1 MDRLNLLVIDD
12 DPNIRNL
19 LTDLLRGR
27 PDLNLLIAASG
38 PEAVQHFATKRIDL
52 VLTDIHMPGFTGLE
66 LMDDMKKINFK
77 PEILVMTANATPE
90 NVEIARRLGA
100 RSVILK
106 PFDDLE
112 VIEAEINKA
121 ANATR
126 AARGQA
132 VRSAPAPLH
141 VAAPSPSAARV
152 PLVAGITPP
161 SAPAGP
167 APPARHV
174 PGVPVSAFALP
185 AEPKGQS
192 VAQALPDF
200 DDWKAEL
207 TGNETPTVSR
217 APAKAARPPTPP
229 LSSLPAHAAPPVPSA
244 HGAPSLP
251 QTAPPAHASP
261 AGQASSPA
269 GHGKPVAQHASEAPA
284 GAPPPAVHEADEEA
298 GPDIPV
304 ELDDIVRAATRLDA
318 GRMRMQVPIVCLQTW
333 EEKGAV
339 ATLRRVAAA
348 LGREFYLWSAARGLL
363 KDGGQPMGDMY
374 REATRALEFIR
385 RQKNNGL
392 YILADFRPFLDDRMV
407 VRALRE
413 MVMESETA
421 RALLVLTAPRL
432 PLPPELAQVGVT
444 FDWPAGGSTD
454 VEALYDEVA
463 AEIAATADRAAVLAL
478 PERNALLKRVK
489 ELPAGRAR
497 FEIARALMGRTK

>member
-27 PDLNLLIAASG
+27 PDLNLLIAGSG
-38 PEAVQHFATKRIDL
+38 PEAVRHFATSRIDL
-52 VLTDIHMPGFTGLE
+52 VLTDIHMPGFTGPE
-66 LMDDMKKINFK
+66 LMTDMKKISFK

-90 NVEIARRLGA
+90 NVEAARNLGA

-126 AARGQA
+126 AARAQA
-132 VRSAPAPLH
+132 VRSAPAPK
-141 VAAPSPSAARV
+141 P
-152 PLVAGITPP
+152 GGT
-161 SAPAGP
+161 
-167 APPARHV
+167 APPARHASSL
-174 PGVPVSAFALP
+174 PVSAPAP
-185 AEPKGQS
+185 HAEPKAA
-192 VAQALPDF
+192 AQPLPDF
-200 DDWKAEL
+200 DAWKGEL
-207 TGNETPTVSR
+207 TGNETPAVSR
-217 APAKAARPPTPP
+217 PPAKAPRPPAPSPAPP
-229 LSSLPAHAAPPVPSA
+229 PAPSAHAAPSPPRTPPPV
-244 HGAPSLP
+244 HG
-251 QTAPPAHASP
+251 
-261 AGQASSPA
+261 SPA
-269 GHGKPVAQHASEAPA
+269 GHVSPPAGRARPALPHVPEAPA
-284 GAPPPAVHEADEEA
+284 DPPPPAAHEAAEEA
-298 GPDIPV
+298 VPDLPV

-339 ATLRRVAAA
+339 AALRRLAAS

-363 KDGGQPMGDMY
+363 KDGGQPMGDLY
-374 REATRALEFIR
+374 LEPSRALEFIR

-392 YILADFRPFLDDRMV
+392 YVLADFRPCLDDRTV

-413 MVMESETA
+413 MVMDSETA

-454 VEALYDEVA
+454 YDALYDEVA
-463 AEIAATADRAAVLAL
+463 AEVASSSDRAVVLAL
-478 PERNALLKRVK
+478 PERNALLKRAK
-489 ELPAGRAR
+489 EMPAGRAR

>member
-1 MDRLNLLVIDD
+1 MGSSRTTRARSASRARSARGPPSPSGSRSPLRRPRPPRQPLPPGRGACGSSICAEGAMDRLTLLVIDD

-19 LTDLLRGR
+19 LTGLLRGP
-27 PDLNLLIAASG
+27 PDLNHLIAGSG
-38 PEAVQHFATKRIDL
+38 PEAVQHFATSRIDL

-90 NVEIARRLGA
+90 NVETARRLGA

-121 ANATR
+121 ANAAR
-126 AARGQA
+126 AARAQA
-132 VRSAPAPLH
+132 GRSASAP
-141 VAAPSPSAARV
+141 
-152 PLVAGITPP
+152 
-161 SAPAGP
+161 APAGP
-167 APPARHV
+167 AAPVSQPPPPAAHSS
-174 PGVPVSAFALP
+174 PP
-185 AEPKGQS
+185 AAAGRP
-192 VAQALPDF
+192 AAAHAP
-200 DDWKAEL
+200 
-207 TGNETPTVSR
+207 ETP
-217 APAKAARPPTPP
+217 AGPP
-229 LSSLPAHAAPPVPSA
+229 
-244 HGAPSLP
+244 
-251 QTAPPAHASP
+251 
-261 AGQASSPA
+261 PA
-269 GHGKPVAQHASEAPA
+269 GHEAA
-284 GAPPPAVHEADEEA
+284 EEA

-304 ELDDIVRAATRLDA
+304 ELDNIVRAATRLDA
-318 GRMRMQVPIVCLQTW
+318 GRMRMQVPIICLQTW

-374 REATRALEFIR
+374 REAARALEFIR

-392 YILADFRPFLDDRMV
+392 YVLADFRPFLDDRMV

-478 PERNALLKRVK
+478 PERNALLKRVQ

-497 FEIARALMGRTK
+497 FEIARALLGRTR

>member
-27 PDLNLLIAASG
+27 PDLNLLIAGSG
-38 PEAVQHFATKRIDL
+38 PEAVQHFATSRIDL

-90 NVEIARRLGA
+90 NVETARRLGA

-121 ANATR
+121 ANAAR
-126 AARGQA
+126 AARAQA
-132 VRSAPAPLH
+132 GRSASAP
-141 VAAPSPSAARV
+141 
-152 PLVAGITPP
+152 
-161 SAPAGP
+161 APAGP
-167 APPARHV
+167 AAPARH
-174 PGVPVSAFALP
+174 GAALPVSTFASAAVTKGP
-185 AEPKGQS
+185 AVAHARPEVDGWKG
-192 VAQALPDF
+192 
-200 DDWKAEL
+200 EL
-207 TGNETPTVSR
+207 TGNETPAVFPQ
-217 APAKAARPPTPP
+217 PAAARPPAPP
-229 LSSLPAHAAPPVPSA
+229 PSSLPAHAVPPAPSA
-244 HGAPSLP
+244 HPAAPVS
-251 QTAPPAHASP
+251 QTPPPAAHSSPPAADGRPAAAHAPETP
-261 AGQASSPA
+261 AGPPPA
-269 GHGKPVAQHASEAPA
+269 GHEAA
-284 GAPPPAVHEADEEA
+284 EEA

-304 ELDDIVRAATRLDA
+304 ELDNIVRAATRLDA
-318 GRMRMQVPIVCLQTW
+318 GRMRMQVPIICLQTW

-374 REATRALEFIR
+374 REAARALEFIR

-392 YILADFRPFLDDRMV
+392 YVLADFRPFLDDRMV

-497 FEIARALMGRTK
+497 FEIARALLGRTR